1 MQRTD
6 YMYVLPR
13 AQMVVARLVRVQ
25 TAVVLLAV
33 PVVMA
38 GRVRALVLALTV
50 ERAGWVADIPVAQA
64 PMDLMVVPVGLA
76 QV

>member
-1 MQRTD
+1 MQRMD

-25 TAVVLLAV
+25 TAVVLLA
-33 PVVMA
+33 

-50 ERAGWVADIPVAQA
+50 ERAVPVADIPVAQA